1 MEVTTVLYRLLMIE
15 FILLG
20 TQVQDSSTQ
29 KSDALL
35 LRIDPNR
42 QQHFEYHTVSF
53 HCEGGDGSS
62 QLRRVRSSEEIN
74 PECQNKRT
82 STGFV
87 CTISNIY
94 IADSGEYWCKTK
106 GGQISNSVNITVTAG
121 SVILDS
127 PALPVSEGDALT
139 LSCKDK
145 TTTPHLSAVFYRDDV
160 KKESSSTGELI
171 INSANKSHEGLYK
184 CIIPGAGESPESLL
198 AVRALHREMCPCSDP
213 SFYVV
218 LILRTV
224 FTIVLVALLLLLVG
238 LLHCGKLTVT
248 HK

>member
-1 MEVTTVLYRLLMIE
+1 MPGYVLQKNLCFFFFLPQFKATQTYILFNLLNKGRNIIPDTII
-15 FILLG
+15 FIL
-20 TQVQDSSTQ
+20 V
-29 KSDALL
+29 SDALL

-198 AVRALHREMCPCSDP
+198 AVRGKSLH
-213 SFYVV
+213 Y
-218 LILRTV
+218 LIS
-224 FTIVLVALLLLLVG
+224 
-238 LLHCGKLTVT
+238 K
-248 HK
+248 